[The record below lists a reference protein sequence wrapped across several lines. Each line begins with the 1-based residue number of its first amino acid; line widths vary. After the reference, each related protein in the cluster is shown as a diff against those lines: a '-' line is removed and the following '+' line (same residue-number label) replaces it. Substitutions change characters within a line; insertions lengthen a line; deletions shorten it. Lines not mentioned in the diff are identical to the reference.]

1 MVKIRCF
8 ECMEAGIY
16 RPAEYLL
23 YDETHPYQFKPLCRE
38 HFERYRT
45 EFGEV
50 DLSYSVL
57 SDEDL
62 EIVLLCTIERAN
74 ETFKWYDDMLKRL
87 YAEIDR
93 LKKIAKLDWIKR

>member
-23 YDETHPYQFKPLCRE
+23 YDDSPHQIKPLCKE
-38 HFERYRT
+38 HFNQYRE
-45 EFGEV
+45 EFGEEG
-50 DLSYSVL
+50 LSYIVL
-57 SDEDL
+57 SDDDL
-62 EIVLLCTIERAN
+62 EMILLCVIEEAN
-74 ETFKWYDDMLKRL
+74 RTFNWYEAMLKRL

-93 LKKIAKLDWIKR
+93 LKKIAKLDWIQR